1 MAQLVVSVDNTT
13 TTRHLTTLGPT
24 DWEHYKADQSRV
36 RMTGT
41 PNLLSDWSPVGSV
54 FVIGFNGAPRGVDAS
69 NPSVNDADGIL
80 FGDNGTGGFNAG
92 TGASW
97 TCPADAGPAK
107 TLTLLVGCYYCDAT
121 LTATLSDGS
130 VSTQTDVQSNGGD
143 RMVNYT
149 ITFQSN
155 GPATLTLT
163 WAMTANNTF
172 TYSNVSVV
180 ALALDAPAAATF
192 VPPRRQW
199 FAFQDPDLFSRSG
212 GKVAA
217 ILAPAPVVNS
227 PVGSPRRPLVIAPDD
242 WTAPGRSGPATI
254 AAPYVGAPAGP
265 TRQASQDWST
275 GPAAPPRTTGIPLLP
290 PTAPIAQPP
299 IARRSVDWS
308 EPETARARSQPAA
321 ISAPAAVVPSG
332 PSRMA

>member
-149 ITFQSN
+149 ITFQAASA
-155 GPATLTLT
+155 GQTLTLT
-163 WAMTANNTF
+163 WVMTANNTY
-172 TYSNVSVV
+172 TYSNVSVC
-180 ALALDAPAAATF
+180 ALALDAPAATSSF
-192 VPPRRQW
+192 GRSSTPPFMVVGPGRFRSPMGIGRQ
-199 FAFQDPDLFSRSG
+199 
-212 GKVAA
+212 
-217 ILAPAPVVNS
+217 APVTAGGTVLMS
-227 PVGSPRRPLVIAPDD
+227 ATAAFTLSGTAGLLGS
-242 WTAPGRSGPATI
+242 
-254 AAPYVGAPAGP
+254 
-265 TRQASQDWST
+265 
-275 GPAAPPRTTGIPLLP
+275 
-290 PTAPIAQPP
+290 
-299 IARRSVDWS
+299 
-308 EPETARARSQPAA
+308 
-321 ISAPAAVVPSG
+321 
-332 PSRMA
+332 